1 MKSSTEDGKYYIR
14 LDDAGILRSRR
25 EQFGFSQQE
34 VARRAGINLR
44 LLHAYRPGYL
54 RGSSAGSVYHG
65 APHSGTAGS
74 EHDEA
79 ATDCEYL

>member
-1 MKSSTEDGKYYIR
+1 MKYVLKYKKREIDLSGVELPPEHKFADVSMDDIGKKIK
-14 LDDAGILRSRR
+14 G
-25 EQFGFSQQE
+25 
-34 VARRAGINLR
+34 
-44 LLHAYRPGYL
+44 
-54 RGSSAGSVYHG
+54 HG